1 MNFRNEQILSLLAV
15 LMMLVSA
22 QPAAAA
28 GKGVTPPPPPGSGG
42 DSVLPAG
49 YRGVAW
55 GASAEALMAIRG
67 GMELQVTPDPRI
79 KKLIELPPPGADSE
93 AIVRHWTLWNDK
105 LVEVTMFFPGEFTV
119 REGRE
124 LKERF
129 ETQYG
134 PGRLEKTRKSVESG
148 TSVWDVK
155 VEQQIVEQRW
165 VWQDPFTIQELR
177 NDVRKGQWVCVR
189 QSRMFEVSRQAQ
201 DQADRKKAHSKRV
214 KSIVLD

>member
-1 MNFRNEQILSLLAV
+1 MTFHNEQVLSLLAV
-15 LMMLVSA
+15 LVLLVSA

-28 GKGVTPPPPPGSGG
+28 DKAVAPPPPPGSGG
-42 DSVLPAG
+42 DAVLPAG
-49 YRGVAW
+49 YRGVVW
-55 GASAEALMAIRG
+55 GASGQGLMAIRG

-79 KKLIELPPPGADSE
+79 KKLIELPPPGVDGDGM
-93 AIVRHWTLWNDK
+93 VRHWTLWNDQ

-129 ETQYG
+129 ESKYG
-134 PGRLEKTRKSVESG
+134 AGRLEKTKKGVESG
-148 TSVWDVK
+148 TSAWDVK
-155 VEQQIVEQRW
+155 VEEQVVEQRW

-189 QSRMFEVSRQAQ
+189 QSRMFEVSRKAQ
-201 DQADRKKAHSKRV
+201 DAADRKKAHSKRV